1 MSDKK
6 ESKEVKTSKR
16 ASSSTASGSSSSR
29 SDQDVWIERYRTR
42 ALIRQL
48 EKVKGQGTSMVTV
61 IARGGESV
69 SSIVGMLKE
78 EAGTASN
85 IKDRVNRLS
94 VLAAISAASERL
106 KTKYSSGNSI
116 PRNGLVLYAGE
127 ILLNDGKTKLL
138 CIDFVPYKPINTKM
152 YRCDKLF
159 QTAPLSELLEDEKCN
174 GFIII
179 DGESV
184 CLATLSGTN
193 KTILWKKSTSP
204 PSKTRR
210 GGQSAA
216 RIDRLRK
223 EKIDLWVTL
232 AVEQANLTFVKNEMV
247 IVQCIVLA
255 GKSNTKQLFRQ
266 HDKLKPQIK
275 KIMLSTDFDVAYG
288 LQNGLSEAIR
298 LSATA
303 IVNRELDAQRE
314 ILTTY
319 FSTLSKGGGDYSVS
333 VKDTMF
339 ALEAGAVK
347 DLIVWDEL
355 SVSRNT
361 YAVVTN
367 STGASASIV
376 NALTMTYTKLE
387 EKVPDKIKI
396 KDVDYALVKSESLM
410 DWLTEEKNRFG
421 SKLHIVSSDTSEG
434 TQFVDGFGGLGGM
447 LHYRFDIPS
456 MDEDDDN
463 DNYCGD
469 DANNTVELGYNDSD
483 FI

>member
-1 MSDKK
+1 MSETK
-6 ESKEVKTSKR
+6 ETKEVKTSKR
-16 ASSSTASGSSSSR
+16 SNVGGNR

-42 ALIRQL
+42 ALIRRL

-69 SSIVGMLKE
+69 STVVSMLKE
-78 EAGTASN
+78 EAATASN

-94 VLAAISAASERL
+94 VLAAIGAASERL
-106 KTKYSSGNSI
+106 KSKYASGNSI
-116 PRNGLVLYAGE
+116 PKNGLVLYAGE
-127 ILLNDGKTKLL
+127 ILLNDGKAKLL
-138 CIDFVPYKPINTKM
+138 CIDFVPYKPINTKL

-159 QTAPLSELLEDEKCN
+159 QTAPLAELLDDEKCN

-184 CLATLSGTN
+184 CLATVSGTN

-223 EKIDLWVTL
+223 EKIDLWVFQ
-232 AVEQANLTFVKNEMV
+232 AVEQANIAFVKNEMTT
-247 IVQCIVLA
+247 VQSIVLA
-255 GKSNTKQLFRQ
+255 GKSNTKQLFRE
-266 HDKLKPQIK
+266 HSKLKPQIK

-303 IVNRELDAQRE
+303 LVNRELDAQRE
-314 ILTTY
+314 ILTSY

-333 VKDTMF
+333 IKDTMF

-347 DLIVWDEL
+347 DLIVWDGL
-355 SVSRNT
+355 SAIRNT
-361 YAVVTN
+361 YSVGFNIGPN
-367 STGASASIV
+367 SGVV

-387 EKVPDKIKI
+387 EKVADKIKI
-396 KDVDYALVKSESLM
+396 KNIDYTLVKSESLM

-434 TQFVDGFGGLGGM
+434 SQFVDGFGGLGGM

-456 MDEDDDN
+456 MDENDDD
-463 DNYCGD
+463 D
-469 DANNTVELGYNDSD
+469 DADYTDNSVELGYNDSD